1 VVEDSTKASSVL
13 LVGPFAFQVN
23 PHQPPILCEK
33 RFFLFTLRREKQQII
48 HRVAAPLIRHLLA
61 RFRAGELSATAAAQ
75 ELQLGKSRFYELYS
89 EYLQACAQ
97 GMEAAW
103 APGSS
108 GGDHQSEWPKGVADL
123 LRKRLTSKPPSSYA
137 FAAEEVHR
145 LLNFRLDRATV
156 RRFALAE
163 GLAKEPAARLKAPV
177 RRWQRSRIGELW
189 QMDATPHR
197 WFPHTEEKFP
207 FLNLLDDCSRL
218 HLNAKIYSAE
228 NLLAYLDLLPKAF
241 SLRGLP
247 LEIYVDYHSIFFS
260 HIQST
265 QLGEALR
272 FYGVS
277 FRYAPTPQAK
287 GKIERD
293 HQTWQNRLP
302 ALFASEQVTSLT
314 QANQLIEALLSH
326 RNVHEKHRE
335 LNMTPQCAWDKAQEE
350 NRSALRPVPTC
361 PWWPFVWS
369 QRSGIQVGP
378 DRRIRIG
385 ELSIRV
391 EVSTG
396 TWLILCTHPSGHHS
410 VLQHHPKPNTKPV
423 VLFTNLPK

>member
-1 VVEDSTKASSVL
+1 M
-13 LVGPFAFQVN
+13 
-23 PHQPPILCEK
+23 
-33 RFFLFTLRREKQQII
+33 
-48 HRVAAPLIRHLLA
+48 RHLLA
-61 RFRAGELSATAAAQ
+61 QFRSGEISAATAGQ
-75 ELQLGKSRFYELYS
+75 ELHLGKSRFYELYAD
-89 EYLQACAQ
+89 YLQACAE
-97 GMEAAW
+97 GTSDSW
-103 APGSS
+103 VPGSS
-108 GGDHQSEWPKGVADL
+108 GGDHQPEWPPGVTDL
-123 LRKRLTSKPPSSYA
+123 LRKRLTSKPPASYA
-137 FAAEEVHR
+137 FAAQEVHR
-145 LLNFRLDRATV
+145 LLDFRLDRATV

-163 GLAKEPAARLKAPV
+163 GIAKEPAPRLKAPV
-177 RRWQRSRIGELW
+177 KRWQRSRIGELW

-218 HLNAKIYSAE
+218 HLNAKIYAAE
-228 NLLAYLDLLPKAF
+228 NLLAYLDLLPRDF
-241 SLRGLP
+241 LNCGLP

-260 HIQST
+260 HVQST

-272 FYGVS
+272 FYNVS

-302 ALFASEQVTSLT
+302 ALFASECITGLA
-314 QANQLIEALLSH
+314 QANELIDQLLLH
-326 RNVHEKHRE
+326 RNLHEKHRE
-335 LNMTPQCAWDKAQEE
+335 LSMTPQCAWDKAREE

-385 ELSIRV
+385 QLSVRV
-391 EVSTG
+391 EAKPG
-396 TWLILCTHPSGHHS
+396 TWFSLCTHPSGHHS
-410 VLQHHPKPNTKPV
+410 VLKHHPKPDTKPLI
-423 VLFTNLPK
+423 LFTNLPK